1 MTFID
6 VVKTTA
12 SGLAVLIDYTI
23 YFLQR
28 ARIAQVLCMMFMLYI
43 TWDFH
48 VFYKENFKE
57 FNGWQMTSLLSYGM
71 VFVTTIR
78 FMFDHLDIV
87 IPRRKRGEGEDG
99 S

>member
-1 MTFID
+1 MTFKE

-12 SGLAVLIDYTI
+12 NSLAVLIDYTI

-28 ARIAQVLCMMFMLYI
+28 ARIAQVICMAFMLYI

-48 VFYKENFKE
+48 TFYKENFKD
-57 FNGWQMTSLLSYGM
+57 FTGWQMTALMSYGM

-87 IPRRKRGEGEDG
+87 ISRRNMGGNEDG